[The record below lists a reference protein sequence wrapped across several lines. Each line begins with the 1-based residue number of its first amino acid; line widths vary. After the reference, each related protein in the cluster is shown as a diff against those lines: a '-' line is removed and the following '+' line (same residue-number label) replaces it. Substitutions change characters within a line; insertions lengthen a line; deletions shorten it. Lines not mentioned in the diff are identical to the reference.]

1 MDPVLITGTSGL
13 VGYQVALRLH
23 RAGHDVLGLDLRPPP
38 PNTPFRYEIGD
49 VTSLATVSTVL
60 AGRPNLIHAGAIS
73 GPMLMQND
81 PHGVA
86 HVNLGGAMAVFE
98 AARLAKVRRLVWAS
112 SIAIYGDQP
121 TLDPVPEDTK
131 PNPQSFYGHT
141 KLAGEALLHGYV
153 QHYGL
158 NAVALRIS
166 SVYGVRRETLCN
178 LNIVIEAALRG
189 HPAQIPAENTS
200 FRQYIHVEDAA
211 SAVIAA
217 LNAQTTPGFVYNVTG
232 GTYVTEAAIARMIG
246 EALPGLVIEPGPPA
260 WNEGHMGPLNIEAA
274 ARDLGYH
281 PRVSLREG
289 LAELIAHLT
298 ASTGPRA

>member
-1 MDPVLITGTSGL
+1 MEPVLITGTSGL

-23 RAGHDVLGLDLRPPP
+23 AAGHDVLGVDLRPPP
-38 PNTPFRYEIGD
+38 SGAPFRYEIGD
-49 VTSLATVSTVL
+49 VTSLATMSKLL

-73 GPMLMQND
+73 GPMLMRDD
-81 PHGVA
+81 PYGVA
-86 HVNLGGAMAVFE
+86 QVNLGGAMAVFE
-98 AARLAKVRRLVWAS
+98 AARQAKIRRLVWAS

-121 TLDPVPEDTK
+121 TLDPVPEHTR

-178 LNIVIEAALRG
+178 LNIVIEAALQGRL
-189 HPAQIPAENTS
+189 AQAPAENTS

-217 LNAQTTPGFVYNVTG
+217 LSAETTPGFVYNITG
-232 GTYVTEAAIARMIG
+232 GTYVSEAAIARMIG
-246 EALPGLVIEPGPPA
+246 EALPGLVIEPGPAA
-260 WNEGHMGPLNIEAA
+260 WNEGHMGPLNIDAA
-274 ARDLGYH
+274 ARDLGYQ

-289 LAELIAHLT
+289 LDELIAHLKGVG
-298 ASTGPRA
+298 A